1 MAKEE
6 DEMGDKEEE
15 GQEVNDE
22 ERREEDVVT

>member
-22 ERREEDVVT
+22 ERREEDVVA